1 MSFIIYQNEKFLD
14 EDRAHVS
21 VADRGFLVGE
31 GLFETLRAYNGHVVF
46 VKEHILRLAEG
57 AEQLGIELPVSLE
70 RLRFLVYQ
78 TLHLNKLQD
87 GVVRIYLTSEGAGIG
102 DLDSP
107 PKKIN
112 LLISCKTFQ
121 PFSAKQYEKGVD
133 ACWVKSVVAEQGLM
147 SRLKSTSYLSRVLAR
162 REAQKKKCF
171 EGIMLNAHGHV
182 VEGAGSNIFIVSNSK
197 ISTPP
202 VEEGPLVGVTRQ
214 QIIHM
219 AEKEGFEIQEKIL
232 LPEDILL
239 ADEVF
244 ITSTLK
250 EVMPVLHVEGKKI
263 SSCPGPVTKK
273 LLEIYRETVQ
283 WHVENAEEPL

>member
-46 VKEHILRLAEG
+46 VKEHILRLAES
-57 AEQLGIELPVSLE
+57 AEQLEIKLPVSLE

-78 TLHLNKLQD
+78 TLQLNKMRD
-87 GVVRIYLTSEGAGIG
+87 AVVRIYLTTEGSGIG

-107 PKKIN
+107 PKNIN
-112 LLISCKTFQ
+112 LLISCKPVPVF
-121 PFSAKQYEKGVD
+121 PSKCYDKGVET
-133 ACWVKSVVAEQGLM
+133 CWVKSVVAEQGLL
-147 SRLKSTSYLSRVLAR
+147 SRLKSTSYLCRLLAR

-171 EGIMLNAHGHV
+171 EGLMLNSRGHV
-182 VEGAGSNIFIVSNSK
+182 VEGSGSNIFIVEGNTLL
-197 ISTPP
+197 TPP
-202 VEEGPLVGVTRQ
+202 AEEGLLLGVTRQ
-214 QIIHM
+214 QVIHL
-219 AEKEGFEIQEKIL
+219 AEKEGLDIEERCL
-232 LPEDILL
+232 NPEDVLL

-250 EVMPVLHVEGKKI
+250 EIMPVLSVEGKKI
-263 SSCPGPVTKK
+263 KNSPGPVTQK
-273 LLEIYRETVQ
+273 LLEVYRETVQ
-283 WHVENAEEPL
+283 WHVESAEEPI